1 MHRLARF
8 LDPRNTIEG
17 KIVSV
22 ILSVVLV
29 FSMVNLSAVV
39 ENASAAGSD
48 GDALFTTELATDDK
62 AKTQTEG
69 GEPSQNQ
76 IITDEQTET
85 NTPDSN
91 QPDQKNNGV
100 ATLSLD
106 DDQNGDESNNTQNAP
121 QQQQQRAAAAPAAQA
136 NNNENSLNE
145 YTLTINKRTTNG
157 TDRIG
162 RERKY
167 TFDWTYS
174 YYGYVAKAEAV
185 AGEIS
190 GYDFI
195 NAKVGTTEIKRLKV
209 EAKSSGRWPNT
220 KTTYILYY
228 SDNESSYN
236 ANWTEVNPNDVVF
249 YYSKQAI
256 TASFEKNNGDIASID
271 PIKSDNNDSLTFTLP
286 TPDPQEP
293 GTKYFKGWATS
304 KTAQDEELLPA
315 GKELTITQ
323 STKYYAIW
331 GQKLTLS
338 FGLNGGQGTTPS
350 NILEKNAKNVIL
362 PSNDGFTKSGSTFIG
377 WAKDKNID
385 TQKTNVGIYAAGSE
399 YYLDNS
405 HTLYALWSK
414 SYSIDTARF
423 FIRLDGRV
431 LQEPTTGTDA
441 ENYTGAIG
449 DNYKASEII
458 KTPVFT
464 ADQTGQAVV
473 DNLNS
478 YPTYEMVK
486 DAVKV
491 TDKYG
496 TTLKDNFG
504 DLVDFNKHE
513 YKVIWYVLKYHSD
526 DGWHID
532 GTIIRADSATV
543 NYEKNTTA
551 TLNGEPVQPDVV
563 AFPNGD
569 QEAQATVKNSSWTR
583 PGYEFIGWNTAADGS
598 GAQYAVGDRIDLKP
612 KDNVTLYAQWQEKGK
627 VTIQYQATDGGSVSK
642 SSESVNPET
651 GETQGSVA
659 TALDGYTFVNW
670 TDANGN
676 VVSTDAEFKPS
687 KNESSV
693 YEAATYTANFVK
705 PNVALD
711 DWTYG
716 ETAAVEN
723 PSVVGPDSKGYATP
737 TYSYYVNGSK
747 DALSA
752 KPTNAGSYKV
762 VATWAATGNL
772 PQLTAEDTFTINKR
786 DVTFTG
792 KSDTKTYNGQ
802 EQEVTGYDATGLVEE
817 QVATLE
823 ASAKGTAA
831 GEHTGT
837 ITDKA
842 AVVIK
847 DAEGNVTTGN
857 YNITTVAG
865 KLTITAITTPITI
878 TAGSQEY
885 TYDGT
890 AHQASAMTTPATYTE
905 GVLIAGDNLVIDV
918 NGSATNVGDE
928 GTTSVASYKVMR
940 GDTDVTNSYTFNPS
954 ETGKITINKRDVVI
968 TTESANRV
976 YNGQALTASG
986 VIEGIIED
994 ETVDFN
1000 VTGSRTEIGS
1010 AENTY
1015 SLNWNGSASE
1025 DNYQI
1030 SENLGTLTVVPQS
1043 INPVDPTEPTDDP
1056 NQPVYNGVQVS
1067 TPENVIYNGQTQ
1079 NQPIQVTD
1087 ADGNALPEDAYTVT
1101 YTDAVNVGTV
1111 TVTITGQGN
1120 YAGQVTRTYQITPAT
1135 LTVTTPS
1142 ATKTF
1147 DGAALTN
1154 TAGTLEGLQGNDSV
1168 AFTVNGTQ
1176 TAVGNSVNTY
1186 AIDWKNALASNYT
1199 IVEDLGTL
1207 TVNAVPVVPVVPT
1220 PTPVPAGPGVPAV
1233 APGVPTPAAA
1243 AAAAPLAAPVA
1254 TITDDATP
1262 LAAGETIDDED
1273 TPLAAFDHV
1282 DCWVHWF
1289 ILVGIILTA
1298 IYGAVVVRRRLAV
1311 VKDVDDLEDEVLDGA
1326 VAGATQSAPADNRQ
1340 AI

>member
-76 IITDEQTET
+76 VITDEQADQNTT
-85 NTPDSN
+85 NSN
-91 QPDQKNNGV
+91 QPGQNNNGV
-100 ATLSLD
+100 GALSLD
-106 DDQNGDESNNTQNAP
+106 DDQNSDEANNAQSAP
-121 QQQQQRAAAAPAAQA
+121 QKQRAAAAPAPTAQA
-136 NNNENSLNE
+136 ANQENSLNE
-145 YTLTINKRTTNG
+145 YTLSINKRTTNG

-162 RERKY
+162 EERSYLFNYWNSY
-167 TFDWTYS
+167 TADVKT
-174 YYGYVAKAEAV
+174 V

-190 GYDFI
+190 GYSFVS
-195 NAKVGTTEIKRLKV
+195 AKVGTTEIKRLKV
-209 EAKSSGRWPNT
+209 ENKGNWKKPAYKLS
-220 KTTYILYY
+220 Y
-228 SDNESSYN
+228 STNESLN
-236 ANWTEVNPNDVVF
+236 RPGWTEVDPNEVVF
-249 YYSKQAI
+249 YYSKQVI
-256 TASFEKNNGDIASID
+256 TVSFDKNNDEIASID

-286 TPDPQEP
+286 TPDPQEF

-331 GQKLTLS
+331 GQKLILS
-338 FGLNGGQGTTPS
+338 FGLNGGKGTTPS
-350 NILEKNAKNVIL
+350 TILEKNAKNVIL
-362 PSNDGFTKSGSTFIG
+362 PSNDDFTKSGSTFIG

-723 PSVVGPDSKGYATP
+723 PSVVGPGSDDYAVP
-737 TYSYYVNGSK
+737 TYAYFAEGS
-747 DALSA
+747 DTLLAG
-752 KPTNAGSYKV
+752 KPTDAGNYKV
-762 VATWAATGNL
+762 VATWVATNNL
-772 PQLTAEDTFTINKR
+772 PQLTAEDTFTITQAEVVVKANDASKVYGET
-786 DVTFTG
+786 DPVLTA
-792 KSDTKTYNGQ
+792 
-802 EQEVTGYDATGLVEE
+802 EVTGL
-817 QVATLE
+817 
-823 ASAKGTAA
+823 KGDDTADVINYTVTRAQGEDVNTYAITAA
-831 GEHTGT
+831 GE
-837 ITDKA
+837 
-842 AVVIK
+842 
-847 DAEGNVTTGN
+847 ENQGN
-857 YNITTVAG
+857 Y
-865 KLTITAITTPITI
+865 
-878 TAGSQEY
+878 
-885 TYDGT
+885 
-890 AHQASAMTTPATYTE
+890 
-905 GVLIAGDNLVIDV
+905 
-918 NGSATNVGDE
+918 
-928 GTTSVASYKVMR
+928 KV
-940 GDTDVTNSYTFNPS
+940 
-954 ETGKITINKRDVVI
+954 
-968 TTESANRV
+968 
-976 YNGQALTASG
+976 
-986 VIEGIIED
+986 
-994 ETVDFN
+994 
-1000 VTGSRTEIGS
+1000 
-1010 AENTY
+1010 
-1015 SLNWNGSASE
+1015 
-1025 DNYQI
+1025 NYQP
-1030 SENLGTLTVVPQS
+1030 GTFTIGQQS
-1043 INPVDPTEPTDDP
+1043 INPTDPTEPTDDP

-1067 TPENVIYNGQTQ
+1067 TPADVVYNGQTQ
-1079 NQPIQVTD
+1079 NQPVQVTD
-1087 ADGNALPEDAYTVT
+1087 ADGNALSEDAYTIT

-1120 YAGQVTRTYQITPAT
+1120 YTGQVTRTYQITPAT

-1142 ATKTF
+1142 AAKTF
-1147 DGAALTN
+1147 DGTALTN
-1154 TAGTLEGLQGNDSV
+1154 TAGTIEGLQGNDSV
-1168 AFTVNGTQ
+1168 TFTVNGTQ

-1186 AIDWKNALASNYT
+1186 AIDWNNALANNYT
-1199 IVEDLGTL
+1199 IVENLGTL
-1207 TVNAVPVVPVVPT
+1207 TVNAAPVTPVTPT
-1220 PTPVPAGPGVPAV
+1220 PAPVPAGPGAPAV

>member
-1 MHRLARF
+1 MGAY
-8 LDPRNTIEG
+8 E
-17 KIVSV
+17 
-22 ILSVVLV
+22 
-29 FSMVNLSAVV
+29 
-39 ENASAAGSD
+39 SD
-48 GDALFTTELATDDK
+48 V
-62 AKTQTEG
+62 KT
-69 GEPSQNQ
+69 
-76 IITDEQTET
+76 
-85 NTPDSN
+85 
-91 QPDQKNNGV
+91 
-100 ATLSLD
+100 
-106 DDQNGDESNNTQNAP
+106 
-121 QQQQQRAAAAPAAQA
+121 
-136 NNNENSLNE
+136 
-145 YTLTINKRTTNG
+145 
-157 TDRIG
+157 
-162 RERKY
+162 
-167 TFDWTYS
+167 
-174 YYGYVAKAEAV
+174 V
-185 AGEIS
+185 AGEIN
-190 GYDFI
+190 GYNFS
-195 NAKVGTTEIKRLKV
+195 NAKVGNTEIKRLKV
-209 EAKSSGRWPNT
+209 ETQGNGSNRS
-220 KTTYILYY
+220 YILKY
-228 SDNESSYN
+228 STNNSTRNPS
-236 ANWTEVNPNDVVF
+236 WKEVDPNNVVF
-249 YYSKQAI
+249 YYSKQVI
-256 TASFEKNNGDIASID
+256 TASFDKNNSEIASID
-271 PIKSDNNDSLTFTLP
+271 SIESDNNDSLTFTLP
-286 TPDPQEP
+286 TPVPQEP

-304 KTAQDEELLPA
+304 KAAQDEDLLPA

-323 STKYYAIW
+323 STTYYAIW

-338 FGLNGGQGTTPS
+338 FDLNGGQGTTPS
-350 NILEKNAKNVIL
+350 PILEKNARNVIL
-362 PSNDGFTKSGSTFIG
+362 PPSDGFTKSGSTFIG
-377 WAKDKNID
+377 WAKDEDID

-399 YYLDNS
+399 YYLDSS

-414 SYSIDTARF
+414 SYSINTARF

-449 DNYKASEII
+449 GNYQASEII
-458 KTPVFT
+458 KIPVFT

-473 DNLNS
+473 DNLND

-486 DAVKV
+486 NAVKN

-496 TTLKDNFG
+496 STLKDNFG
-504 DLVDFNKHE
+504 DLVNFDQHE
-513 YKVIWYVLKYHSD
+513 YKVIWYVLKYHDD

-543 NYEKNTTA
+543 NYDKNTTA
-551 TLNGEPVQPDVV
+551 TLNGESVQPDVV

-569 QEAQATVKNSSWTR
+569 QEARATVKNSSWTR

-598 GAQYAVGDRIDLKP
+598 GARYAVGDQINLKP

-627 VTIQYQATDGGSVSK
+627 VTIQYQATEGGSVSK
-642 SSESVNPET
+642 ASELLNPDT
-651 GETQGSVA
+651 GDAQGSTA
-659 TALDGYTFVNW
+659 TALDGYTFINW

-676 VVSTDAEFKPS
+676 VVSTEAEFKPD
-687 KNESSV
+687 KNANNV
-693 YEAATYTANFVK
+693 YEAAAYTANFVK
-705 PNVALD
+705 PTVSLD

-716 ETAAVEN
+716 ENAKEESS
-723 PSVVGPDSKGYATP
+723 SVTGPGGGGYATP
-737 TYSYYVNGSK
+737 TYTYYVNGSE

-762 VATWAATGNL
+762 VATWAATDNL

-802 EQEVTGYDATGLVEE
+802 EQEVTGYDATGLVEG

-831 GEHTGT
+831 GDHTGT
-837 ITDKA
+837 ISNKA
-842 AVVIK
+842 AVVIE
-847 DAEGNVTTGN
+847 DAKGNVTTDN

-890 AHQASAMTTPATYTE
+890 AHQASAMNTPATYTD
-905 GVLIAGDNLVIDV
+905 GVLIDGDNLVINV
-918 NGSATNVGDE
+918 NGSATNVSDE

-954 ETGKITINKRDVVI
+954 ETGKITINKRDVVV

-976 YNGQALTASG
+976 YNGQTLTASG
-986 VIEGIIED
+986 VIEGIIEG

-1010 AENTY
+1010 VKNIY

-1043 INPVDPTEPTDDP
+1043 IDPTDPTEPTDDP

-1067 TPENVIYNGQTQ
+1067 TPADVVYNGQTQ

-1087 ADGNALPEDAYTVT
+1087 ADGNALSEDAYTVT

-1120 YAGQVTRTYQITPAT
+1120 YAGQVTRTYQITPAA

-1154 TAGTLEGLQGNDSV
+1154 TAGTIEGLQGNDSV
-1168 AFTVNGTQ
+1168 TFTVNGVQ
-1176 TAVGNSVNTY
+1176 TTVGNSVNTY
-1186 AIDWKNALASNYT
+1186 AIDWNNALASNYT
-1199 IVEDLGTL
+1199 IVENLGTL
-1207 TVNAVPVVPVVPT
+1207 TVNAAPVVPVVPT
-1220 PTPVPAGPGVPAV
+1220 PTPVPAGPGAPAV

-1311 VKDVDDLEDEVLDGA
+1311 VSDVDDLEDEVLDGA